1 MFMEFLSLNY
11 MTVLIVIALMIVY
24 FVYREYK
31 IPSSGLVPII
41 SLIILINATTYYL
54 NIWSYEVSHPLTTS
68 MDMAWHIKFRT
79 IVSTIDYIIQPL
91 IIMLELQFVVPNM
104 RHKLRLAIPALL
116 NALIYA
122 TSSLTGGL
130 GFYIDEDNAYK

>member
-41 SLIILINATTYYL
+41 SLIILINATNITL
-54 NIWSYEVSHPLTTS
+54 KELAFIWSKLIFMQNIPMTEVKHHLPPT
-68 MDMAWHIKFRT
+68 DM
-79 IVSTIDYIIQPL
+79 
-91 IIMLELQFVVPNM
+91 
-104 RHKLRLAIPALL
+104 
-116 NALIYA
+116 
-122 TSSLTGGL
+122 
-130 GFYIDEDNAYK
+130 